1 MKFEF
6 FVGVDVSKDTLDYAV
21 FSEGKFLG
29 SKQVENNASGLKA
42 MWKHLNSTCSNDPS
56 LFVFCLEHTG
66 VYCNPI
72 VNSLVAEKL
81 AVWLENPLA
90 IKAFFGMERGKS
102 DSTDARR
109 IAEYAWAK
117 RDKVRVWEP
126 PRSVVTRLKN
136 LLTLRE
142 RLVKTRKSLT
152 VAITSTDG
160 FLDPDMAKTNKAIT
174 APIVDKL
181 DTQIRV
187 VEKKIRDLINKDPDL
202 KKYSEIVESV
212 NGIGPIVSA
221 NIIVATNEFK
231 AINDPRKFACH
242 SGLAPFRYQSGTSIQ
257 GRSKVS
263 HKANKKLKTLFH
275 LAARAAISREGELR
289 AYYLRRIEEGKNK
302 MSVLNAVG
310 NKIIHRVFAC
320 VRQER
325 LYEKNYVPQLA

>member
-42 MWKHLNSTCSNDPS
+42 MWKHLKSTCSNDPS